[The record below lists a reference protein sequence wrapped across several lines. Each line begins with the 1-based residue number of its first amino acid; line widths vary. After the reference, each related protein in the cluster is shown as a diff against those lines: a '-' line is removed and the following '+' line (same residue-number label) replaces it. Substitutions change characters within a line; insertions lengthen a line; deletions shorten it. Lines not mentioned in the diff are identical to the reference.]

1 MRKSLQIAG
10 MSLSALF
17 GNRMRSALTMVGLV
31 IGVAAVILITALGN
45 GVQGQITG
53 ELGALG
59 TNLVT
64 VAPGSGGA
72 QGAAA
77 EPGGGPGGDGGPPGG
92 GGAAVAS
99 TLTTQDTKAVEALPS
114 VSAASS
120 MVPATVPMGGAS
132 YPISGVDPS
141 YGEINSVE
149 LEAGRFVEGDKELV
163 LTPGT
168 AKQLLNADP
177 EGALGQ
183 TLDVEGAEY
192 EVVGVSKEPTGG
204 GFAAQPASS
213 YMNVEDALALS
224 GAANVSQITVLAA
237 DPDAVAQTADDVATE
252 LKAAH
257 GGAEDF
263 SVSTQEDLLSSFTQI
278 TDLLTYALAGIAGI
292 SLLVAGIGVM
302 NIMLVSVNERTREIG
317 LRKALGASNGDVLF
331 QFLLEAVL
339 LSVLGGLVGIALGVG
354 VSALLPTLVSSLATS
369 VTLSSVLIA
378 SGVSVLIGVLFGVL
392 PAYRSS
398 RLEPVDALR
407 RE

>member
-1 MRKSLQIAG
+1 MRKALQIAG

-17 GNRMRSALTMVGLV
+17 GNRVRSTLTMLGLV

-45 GVQGQITG
+45 GVKGQITG

-59 TNLVT
+59 TNLIT

-77 EPGGGPGGDGGPPGG
+77 GPGEGPGEGQGGPGG
-92 GGAAVAS
+92 GGAAVPS
-99 TLTTQDTKAVEALPS
+99 TLTTEDAAALEALPS
-114 VSAASS
+114 VGAASS
-120 MVPATVPMGGAS
+120 MVSATVPIGGAS
-132 YPISGVDPS
+132 YPLSGVDPS

-149 LEAGRFVEGDKELV
+149 LEAGRFVEGEKELV
-163 LTPGT
+163 LTAAT
-168 AKQLLNADP
+168 ANDLLGSASEDSI
-177 EGALGQ
+177 GD
-183 TLDVEGAEY
+183 TLAIGGEEY
-192 EVVGVSKEPTGG
+192 EVVGISKEPSGG

-213 YMNVEDALALS
+213 YMNVDDALALS
-224 GAANVSQITVLAA
+224 GATNVSQITVLAA
-237 DPDAVAQTADDVATE
+237 DPDAVAQAADDVAAE
-252 LKAAH
+252 LRAAH
-257 GGAEDF
+257 GGVEDF

-317 LRKALGASNGDVLF
+317 LRKALGASNGDVLL

-339 LSVLGGLVGIALGVG
+339 LSVLGGLLGIALGVG
-354 VSALLPTLVSSLATS
+354 ASALLPTLISSLATA
-369 VTLSSVLIA
+369 VTWSSVLIA